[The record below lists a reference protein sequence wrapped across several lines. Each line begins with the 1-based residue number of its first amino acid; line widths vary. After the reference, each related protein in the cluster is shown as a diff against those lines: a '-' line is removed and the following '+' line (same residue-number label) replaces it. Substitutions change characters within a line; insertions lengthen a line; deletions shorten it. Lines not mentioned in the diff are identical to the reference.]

1 MKRLTFVTA
10 AAVAALVSLPALA
23 QVQPL
28 DVAAPPQA
36 QLTMAQAIVIAE
48 YMGQGKA
55 IRARLDERAVVPV
68 YTVTV
73 KSRTEAPL
81 KLQVATQGG
90 RIVASER
97 KGHGD

>member
-28 DVAAPPQA
+28 DIAAPQA

-48 YMGQGKA
+48 TMGQGQA
-55 IRARLDERAVVPV
+55 IRARLDERATVPV

-73 KSRTEAPL
+73 KSRSEAPL
-81 KLQVATQGG
+81 KLQVATRGG

-97 KGHGD
+97 QGHGD